1 MKRLAI
7 IVAVATSITGTAI
20 GENNV
25 VRIER
30 EGQTL
35 LSLSFEGGTL
45 AEYYELLDQH
55 HSEGQSA
62 FTPEVG
68 NLQMPRLGLQEV
80 LPYTLYTAPGKLIPG
95 VEVELETGGA
105 ELPVFFVRASAE
117 ALAQAQGF
125 DLDFPGGEMEEFVG
139 ALRDVAGANV
149 LLRPEA
155 AGVQVPRI
163 SLRDANLHNVMMTMY
178 GRLRA
183 PEGGRLDIVWMATD
197 DAANPLYIIGI
208 EDAADPVVP
217 LKPRVEHWSL
227 GSIVEQTP
235 VTARDVLGAIE
246 VAQEFFEDEVLVRY
260 HEPTRTLIARGLET
274 DLEVIDGLI
283 DRVERSAD
291 FMEQDK

>member
-7 IVAVATSITGTAI
+7 IAAVATSITGTAI
-20 GENNV
+20 SENNV
-25 VRIER
+25 VRTER

-45 AEYYELLDQH
+45 AEYYELLDQRYR
-55 HSEGQSA
+55 EGQSA

-68 NLQMPRLGLQEV
+68 SLQMPRLGLDEV
-80 LPYTLYTAPGKLIPG
+80 PPYTLYTAPAKLIPG
-95 VEVELETGGA
+95 VEVELE
-105 ELPVFFVRASAE
+105 EEEFPVYFVRASAQ
-117 ALAQAQGF
+117 AIAHAQAF
-125 DLDFPGGEMEEFVG
+125 DLDFPGGAMEEFVG
-139 ALRDVAGANV
+139 ALRKVAGANV

-155 AGVQVPRI
+155 AEVQVPRF

-183 PEGGRLDIVWMATD
+183 PEGGRLDIVWMATG

-208 EDAADPVVP
+208 EDAADPAVP

-227 GSIVEQTP
+227 GSIVEETP

-274 DLEVIDGLI
+274 DLEVIDRLI
-283 DRVERSAD
+283 DRVERSAE